1 MNAMEIILLIIGFVS
16 ISLSFFL
23 GKRGNMAEEGKQT
36 EVSTKELWTPKEEQ
50 MIKEQIQTILQEE
63 SEEIIEQTT
72 DVLNRKSN
80 EKIMEFDEFSSQVL
94 EKITHNHEEV
104 VFMYSMLSE
113 KEKDWKAGAGKAT
126 AVEKKITSKVNT
138 TKENETR
145 EKKEE
150 KPTVPAEKKEKS
162 KKQSAGLEEKVLMSV
177 EPKSDGVQEQII
189 KMHKSG
195 KSVLDIS
202 RELNI
207 GQGEVKLMITLYG
220 GKA

>member
-1 MNAMEIILLIIGFVS
+1 MNTMEIILLIIGFVS
-16 ISLSFFL
+16 ISVSFFV
-23 GKRGNMAEEGKQT
+23 GKRGKAPENGT
-36 EVSTKELWTPKEEQ
+36 ETDVSTKELWTPKEEM
-50 MIKEQIQTILQEE
+50 MIKKQIQTILQEE
-63 SEEIIEQTT
+63 SEEIIGQTT

-113 KEKDWKAGAGKAT
+113 KEKDWKAGAGKAV
-126 AVEKKITSKVNT
+126 AVEKKMTSKVNT
-138 TKENETR
+138 TKDNK
-145 EKKEE
+145 EKTKTEE
-150 KPTVPAEKKEKS
+150 KTTVPVEQKEKR
-162 KKQSAGLEEKVLMSV
+162 KKQSAGLEEKVLMSA
-177 EPKSDGVQEQII
+177 EQKPDGMQEQIM

-195 KSVLDIS
+195 KSVLEIS